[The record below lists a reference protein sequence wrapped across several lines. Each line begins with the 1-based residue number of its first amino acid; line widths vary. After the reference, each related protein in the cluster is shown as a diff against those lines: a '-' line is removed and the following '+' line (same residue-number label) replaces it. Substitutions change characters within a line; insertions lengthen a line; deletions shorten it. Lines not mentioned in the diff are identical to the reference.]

1 MTTRSLVRTRHGAA
15 PTRAKNLVPPMDVF
29 RSDDGLLIA
38 VDLPGVATDAL
49 KVRIENDRL
58 EIEGA
63 RPDTA
68 IWKRSLGLPKR
79 VDATG
84 IAATFEAGVLSLVL
98 PWREDT
104 RPREVPITVG

>member
-1 MTTRSLVRTRHGAA
+1 
-15 PTRAKNLVPPMDVF
+15 MDVF
-29 RSDDGLLIA
+29 RSEDGLLIA

-58 EIEGA
+58 EIEGP
-63 RPDTA
+63 RSDTA

-84 IAATFEAGVLSLVL
+84 IVATFEAGVLNLVL
-98 PWREDT
+98 PWREET
-104 RPREVPITVG
+104 RPRDIPISIG